1 MVEPFLSPS
10 AATASLTI
18 SMLTDF
24 LEPPAALLALFDF
37 LALGAIVCI
46 SF

>member
-10 AATASLTI
+10 AATAPLTI

-24 LEPPAALLALFDF
+24 LGPAALLLALLDF
-37 LALGAIVCI
+37 LALGAIV
-46 SF
+46 